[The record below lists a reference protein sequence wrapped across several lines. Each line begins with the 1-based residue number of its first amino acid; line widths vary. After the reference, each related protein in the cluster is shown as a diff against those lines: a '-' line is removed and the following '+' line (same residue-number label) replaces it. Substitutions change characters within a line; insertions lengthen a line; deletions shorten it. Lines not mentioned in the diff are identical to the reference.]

1 MQEVLMKVWMISD
14 MIYVDENGLQW
25 LRSRKIYEVPDS
37 WGKLIVNDGEVA
49 CEYIKIGGKQ

>member
-1 MQEVLMKVWMISD
+1 MKVWMISD